1 MQDRN
6 VRIKKVLKD
15 MHVAN
20 QIYKDMA
27 LMTQEQSETVE
38 VIHGNMEK
46 AEDNV
51 K

>member
-1 MQDRN
+1 MTERKT
-6 VRIKKVLKD
+6 RITSILKN

-27 LMTQEQSETVE
+27 LMTQEQTEQVE
-38 VIHGNMEK
+38 VIHHNLEST
-46 AEDNV
+46 EDNV